1 VSTGDLNNATALGA
15 NATVNASNKVR
26 IGGGNVT
33 IVESAAGSWV
43 TSDGRFKNNIKEDVK
58 GLEFIKLLR
67 PVTYNFDTKK
77 FEEFLMQN
85 YPDSLKQKRLEK
97 MDKTAMARAS
107 AIIQSGFVAQEV
119 AEAVNKSGY
128 NFNGVHAPENPTD
141 NWSLS
146 YEKLVV
152 PLVKA
157 AQELS
162 KQNDEKDTKIT
173 ELESRLSKLEAM
185 MNAKQSV
192 MSDRLSANNA
202 NVSSLNRQ
210 QPSASLQQNVP
221 NPFNHS
227 TTINYSLPQ
236 QYSSAKIIVLDELGK
251 TIQNIN
257 LSGRGKGSINF
268 SSPFRAGASYQY
280 SLYIDGKLIATKQ
293 MILAK

>member
-1 VSTGDLNNATALGA
+1 
-15 NATVNASNKVR
+15 
-26 IGGGNVT
+26 
-33 IVESAAGSWV
+33 
-43 TSDGRFKNNIKEDVK
+43 
-58 GLEFIKLLR
+58 
-67 PVTYNFDTKK
+67 
-77 FEEFLMQN
+77 
-85 YPDSLKQKRLEK
+85 
-97 MDKTAMARAS
+97 
-107 AIIQSGFVAQEV
+107 V
-119 AEAVNKSGY
+119 AEAVKKSGY

-236 QYSSAKIIVLDELGK
+236 QYSSAKMIVVDELGK
-251 TIQNIN
+251 TIQSIN
-257 LSGRGKGSINF
+257 LSGHGKGSINF

-280 SLYIDGKLIATKQ
+280 SLFVDGKLMDTKQ
-293 MILAK
+293 MILTK